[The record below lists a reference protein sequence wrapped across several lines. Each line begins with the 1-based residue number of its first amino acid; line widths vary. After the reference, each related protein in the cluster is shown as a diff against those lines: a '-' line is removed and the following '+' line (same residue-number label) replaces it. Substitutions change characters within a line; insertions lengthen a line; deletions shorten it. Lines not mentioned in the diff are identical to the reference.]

1 MALQQPTSN
10 QDTTII
16 ERALIAET
24 KKYLTDKLLASVKDD
39 IADIASKAVAQWYE
53 VRTSISPSMEA
64 FSTININVQ
73 LVEKVI
79 ETRTL
84 HNPISITIQNTRE
97 KHNEA

>member
-64 FSTININVQ
+64 FGIININVQ

-84 HNPISITIQNTRE
+84 PQPNQRYNTKHKRE
-97 KHNEA
+97 AQ